1 MAVRFNR
8 DHACCGRAHEYEHE
22 HEGRGMAGRPFAF
35 ASSPRHFERDRPFA
49 IEHIA
54 LDLSLDFTKR
64 SIRGSAS
71 LTLRRVDPDATSVE
85 LDAVAFTLESVT
97 VDDK

>member
-1 MAVRFNR
+1 MTVRFR
-8 DHACCGRAHEYEHE
+8 HDHACCGRAHGFEHE
-22 HEGRGMAGRPFAF
+22 HIHEGSMGGAGRPFAF

-49 IEHIA
+49 IEHLALQLA
-54 LDLSLDFTKR
+54 LDFPKR

-85 LDAVAFTLESVT
+85 LDGVAFTIDAV
-97 VDDK
+97 